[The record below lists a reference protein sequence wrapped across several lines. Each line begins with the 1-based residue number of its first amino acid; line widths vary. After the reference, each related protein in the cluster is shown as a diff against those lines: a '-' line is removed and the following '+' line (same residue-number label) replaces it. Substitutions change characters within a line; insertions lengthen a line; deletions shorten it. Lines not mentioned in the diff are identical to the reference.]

1 VAFCVFFV
9 LAVTETYHC
18 YLKTHSGLREL
29 LAAAFLALR
38 VEKRAKFSLLYKLGR
53 MVTHGRAS
61 SQSCIRTR
69 QIDAEKTKNDAFL
82 LKFKQFDR

>member
-1 VAFCVFFV
+1 VAYCVFIV

-38 VEKRAKFSLLYKLGR
+38 VEKRAKFSLLHKLGR
-53 MVTHGRAS
+53 QVTHGRAS
-61 SQSCIRTR
+61 SPSCIYAR
-69 QIDAEKTKNDAFL
+69 QIGAEKSRMTLFY
-82 LKFKQFDR
+82 

>member
-1 VAFCVFFV
+1 VAYCVFFV

-29 LAAAFLALR
+29 LAAAFFALR
-38 VEKRAKFSLLYKLGR
+38 VEKRAKFSLLHKLGR

-61 SQSCIRTR
+61 SPSCIRTR
-69 QIDAEKTKNDAFL
+69 EIDAEKSRLTLFY
-82 LKFKQFDR
+82 